1 MPKTILIVDDFPD
14 YAGLLEN
21 QLQLEG
27 FRTLMAYD
35 GETAIQ
41 KARSEK
47 PDLIILDIMMPD
59 LGGTE
64 VRIELLKD
72 PATKDIPVIF
82 LTGLRAPRSKRK
94 ALTPG
99 VRTLGKSGDFNELLE
114 AVREALGKSEK
125 TQD

>member
-1 MPKTILIVDDFPD
+1 LIVDDFPD